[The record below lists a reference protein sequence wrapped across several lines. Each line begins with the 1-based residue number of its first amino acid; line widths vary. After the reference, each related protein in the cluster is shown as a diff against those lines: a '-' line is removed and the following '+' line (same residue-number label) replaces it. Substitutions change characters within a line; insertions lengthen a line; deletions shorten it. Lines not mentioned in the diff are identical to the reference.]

1 MNHHRPEMNDKDK
14 EGLAFGEAVLM
25 SSPPSR
31 SQIEV
36 KLESGFGGRADE
48 KIKTAREAVLHLG
61 RKKSHPQHLT
71 IAPFAISNTLGCGFL
86 EKVAI
91 SVCLHLSAVT

>member
-1 MNHHRPEMNDKDK
+1 MNDKDK

-36 KLESGFGGRADE
+36 KLESGFGGWADE
-48 KIKTAREAVLHLG
+48 KIKTARQA
-61 RKKSHPQHLT
+61 
-71 IAPFAISNTLGCGFL
+71 APIIEPEKIPSTTFGNIS
-86 EKVAI
+86 
-91 SVCLHLSAVT
+91 

>member
-14 EGLAFGEAVLM
+14 EGLAFGEVVLM

-36 KLESGFGGRADE
+36 KLESGFGGWADE

-61 RKKSHPQHLT
+61 REKSHPQHLT
-71 IAPFAISNTLGCGFL
+71 IALSNCG
-86 EKVAI
+86 KA
-91 SVCLHLSAVT
+91 